1 MAFGTNISQLFEPI
15 GFSSAQI
22 SGLGVLVT
30 IVGILSSVVAG
41 SILQKYRKYTW
52 MVRISSFGTFLLV
65 GVAIG
70 TFISRLEIIVSIN
83 MIVAAFCL
91 VPIIPV
97 SIDFATELTFPIE
110 ETVCTGFLLMAAQAF
125 GFILAILVL

>member
-52 MVRISSFGTFLLV
+52 MIRISSFGTFLLV